1 MFARIQSLGLLGVE
15 GFRIDVE
22 ADLSQGLPG
31 FDVVG
36 LPGAAVRE
44 SRDRVRASIKNCGF
58 TYPVSRITVNLAPA
72 DVRKEGS
79 VYDLPLLLALL
90 KASGQLHEPLD
101 DAARYVWG
109 RGKGARLRDVAASV
123 MERSRTLGALTVAE
137 GIETPEQLAFLRAVG
152 CELIQ
157 GCIYAKP
164 LPVPAFE
171 AWRAARGQ
179 NAGAD
184 LSRNERIDSG
194 PKQELQ

>member
-1 MFARIQSLGLLGVE
+1 
-15 GFRIDVE
+15 
-22 ADLSQGLPG
+22 
-31 FDVVG
+31 
-36 LPGAAVRE
+36 
-44 SRDRVRASIKNCGF
+44 
-58 TYPVSRITVNLAPA
+58 
-72 DVRKEGS
+72 
-79 VYDLPLLLALL
+79 
-90 KASGQLHEPLD
+90 
-101 DAARYVWG
+101 
-109 RGKGARLRDVAASV
+109 

-152 CELIQ
+152 CDLIQ

-171 AWRAARGQ
+171 AWRAAQGQ